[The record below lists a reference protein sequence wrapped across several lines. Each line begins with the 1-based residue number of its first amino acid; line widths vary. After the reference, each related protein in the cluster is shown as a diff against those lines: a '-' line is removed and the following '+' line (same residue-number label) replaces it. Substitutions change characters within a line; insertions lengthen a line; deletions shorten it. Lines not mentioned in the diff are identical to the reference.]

1 MSDRCGAKLTCGAE
15 LSGELNPRRILRG
28 LFNHERSERDETADQ
43 LLNEHFDVASQFRVF
58 LVFRGPSPLIEQ
70 RNAQHAQH
78 ARIGIE
84 VGRKLLRLSLT
95 AVSRSLGDEVG
106 LVAAVE
112 EDHAVKVFALDHRP
126 PSAVSRL
133 HLVAAIPRPLD
144 GSFSISRSRPTI
156 HLTVDAAEVEL
167 TTVAPVEFEMAVSL
181 FVDEVAVPSAHRD
194 DPPAALKE
202 LRLI

>member
-1 MSDRCGAKLTCGAE
+1 MASLIRAA
-15 LSGELNPRRILRG
+15 SSAAF
-28 LFNHERSERDETADQ
+28 FNHERSERDETADQ
-43 LLNEHFDVASQFRVF
+43 LLDEHFDVASQFRVF
-58 LVFRGPSPLIEQ
+58 RIFRGPSPLIEP
-70 RNAQHAQH
+70 RNAQH

-156 HLTVDAAEVEL
+156 HFAVDAAKVEL
-167 TTVAPVEFEMAVSL
+167 ATVAPVEFEIAVSL